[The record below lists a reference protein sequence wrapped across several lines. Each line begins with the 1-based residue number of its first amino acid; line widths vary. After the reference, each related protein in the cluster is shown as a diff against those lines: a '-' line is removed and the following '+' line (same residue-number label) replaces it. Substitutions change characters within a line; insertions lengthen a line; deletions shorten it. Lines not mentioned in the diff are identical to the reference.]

1 MNLRIIIKYMGLILR
16 MEALFMLPPLV
27 LALVKHEDGSAVGFA
42 VTAALLMAVGTV
54 LSRVRQDDSGV
65 YAKEGFV
72 SVALGWILISL
83 FGALPF
89 YISGCIPEF
98 IDCWFETVSGFTT
111 TGASILPA
119 VEGLPYSIL
128 YWRSFTHWLGGM
140 GVLVFLMAI
149 VPLSKGK
156 GGGEG
161 FQLMRAESPGPVVG
175 KLTPTLRN
183 TARILYGIYLIM
195 TVVEVLLL
203 LAGGMPLFDSVV
215 NSFATAGTGG
225 FAIKNTSI
233 AAYTS
238 PYLQLVIAVFMM
250 LFGIN
255 FSLYYLVLL
264 RRIRDVFRNEELRVY
279 LGIMGGVTLIIFLSI
294 VRRYES
300 IGKALL
306 DSYFQV
312 SSVMTTTGFA
322 TTDFDKWPEI
332 SRFLLVSI
340 MIFGACAGSTGGG
353 MKISRLII
361 LVKSANREVM
371 RILRP
376 RTVKIIRADSK
387 PVSEE
392 TVRNTNAFFVLYFV
406 ICLVSMA
413 VVALDDFN
421 QETTVTSVLAC
432 VNNIGPG
439 LSLVGPMGNYALFS
453 PLSKLVLSFDMLF
466 GRLEIFPMIMLF
478 TPSVWLKGRH
488 KKNRVR
494 AMQDS

>member
-1 MNLRIIIKYMGLILR
+1 MGLILR
-16 MEALFMLPPLV
+16 MESLLMLPPLV
-27 LALVKHEDGSAVGFA
+27 IALVKNEASSAVGFA
-42 VTAALLMAVGTV
+42 LTAAILMLIGAVLALV
-54 LSRVRQDDSGV
+54 KQDDSGV

-72 SVALGWILISL
+72 SVALAWVLISI
-83 FGALPF
+83 FGGLPF
-89 YISGCIPEF
+89 YISGVIPNF
-98 IDCWFETVSGFTT
+98 IDCFFETVSGFTT

-128 YWRSFTHWLGGM
+128 YWRSFTHWVGGM
-140 GVLVFLMAI
+140 GVLVFLLAI
-149 VPLSKGK
+149 VPMSKGK

-161 FQLMRAESPGPVVG
+161 FQLMRAESPGPIVG

-183 TARILYGIYLIM
+183 TARILYGIYFLM
-195 TVVEVLLL
+195 TVVEILLL

-225 FAIKNTSI
+225 FAIKNASI
-233 AAYTS
+233 GAYSS
-238 PYLQLVIAVFMM
+238 PYLQLVIAFFMM

-279 LGIMGGVTLIIFLSI
+279 LGIMGTVTLLIFLNI
-294 VRRYES
+294 VRTYEN

-312 SSVMTTTGFA
+312 SSIMTTTGFA
-322 TTDFDKWPEI
+322 TADFDKWPEF
-332 SRFLLVSI
+332 SRFLLVLI

-353 MKISRLII
+353 IKISRLIM
-361 LVKSANREVM
+361 LVKSGKREIM
-371 RILRP
+371 HIIRP
-376 RTVKIIRADSK
+376 RTVKTLRVDSK

-392 TVRNTNAFFVLYFV
+392 TVRNTNAFFVLYFL
-406 ICLVSMA
+406 ICVSSMA
-413 VVALDDFN
+413 AVAIDNFN
-421 QETTVTSVLAC
+421 QETTVTAVLAC
-432 VNNIGPG
+432 INNIGPG
-439 LSLVGPMGNYALFS
+439 LSLVGPSGNFAMFS
-453 PLSKLVLSFDMLF
+453 PLSKIVLSLDMLF

-488 KKNRVR
+488 KKDRVKIVE
-494 AMQDS
+494 